1 MLPFLCGNFVQRASG
16 GSGDRQNKA
25 GGTGGAACFGKRQH
39 CGGTGADL
47 GGKREAERDDR
58 SGTGHWNACGGG
70 AGAVPGGAGGSG
82 KRPGDGGAA
91 GEAGASGE
99 RARGSRAIADMGA
112 GWNDRAA
119 DRRRTGRAGERRAGK
134 EGRVEQRRGAYR

>member
-1 MLPFLCGNFVQRASG
+1 MLPFLCGNFAQRDSG

-25 GGTGGAACFGKRQH
+25 RGTGGAACFGKRPH
-39 CGGTGADL
+39 RGGTGADL
-47 GGKREAERDDR
+47 GRKWEAERDDR
-58 SGTGHWNACGGG
+58 SGTGHWNARGAG

-82 KRPGDGGAA
+82 KRTGDGGAA

-99 RARGSRAIADMGA
+99 RARGNRAIADMGA

-119 DRRRTGRAGERRAGK
+119 DRRRTGRAGERRDGK
-134 EGRVEQRRGAYR
+134 TKS